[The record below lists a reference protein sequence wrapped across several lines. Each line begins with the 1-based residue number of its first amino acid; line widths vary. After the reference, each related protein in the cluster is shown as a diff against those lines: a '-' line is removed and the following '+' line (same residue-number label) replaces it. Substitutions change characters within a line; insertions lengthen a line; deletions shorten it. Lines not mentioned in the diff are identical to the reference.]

1 MFHNKM
7 TKMDYVVEAF
17 LWLFGAC
24 ICIVIL
30 YPILHMFAISLSA
43 HGPVVRREV
52 NLFPRQFT
60 LEAYQVVFSNTK
72 ILRSFLNSIYVTGV
86 TCILSVTAVFFAAY
100 PLACCKF
107 PGKKIYNM
115 FVLIPM
121 WFGGGIVPAYLCIQK
136 LGLVNTYWALI
147 LGGLISSYNV
157 LITTSFLRGIPVE
170 LTESARID
178 GAGEFRIMLQI
189 IGPMSKAVLATV
201 AIWVIAATWNAYL
214 GPMIYLTDSTKYTL
228 QQVLRAIVLEAE
240 MSAYD
245 ISVTGRDSSNMA
257 DQIRYAVL
265 IVSMVPMTIVYPFAQ
280 KYFVKGVTLG
290 AVKG

>member
-1 MFHNKM
+1 MLHTKM
-7 TKMDYVVEAF
+7 TKMDYVVEF
-17 LWLFGAC
+17 CLGLVGAC
-24 ICIVIL
+24 ICVAIL
-30 YPILHMFAISLSA
+30 YPILHMFAISLSS

-52 NLFPRQFT
+52 GLFPKEFT
-60 LEAYQVVFSNTK
+60 AEAYLTVIANAK
-72 ILRSFLNSIYVTGV
+72 ILRSFANSIYVTGMACV
-86 TCILSVTAVFFAAY
+86 LSVSATFFAAY

-121 WFGGGIVPAYLCIQK
+121 WFGGGMVPAYLCMQK
-136 LGLVNTYWALI
+136 LHLVNTYWALI
-147 LGGLISSYNV
+147 LGGLISSYHV
-157 LITTSFLRGIPVE
+157 LITASFLRGIPAE

-189 IGPMSKAVLATV
+189 IAPMSKAVLATV
-201 AIWVIAATWNAYL
+201 AIWVIAANWNAYM

-245 ISVTGRDSSNMA
+245 ITATGRDSSNMA

-265 IVSMVPMTIVYPFAQ
+265 IVSMIPMTIVYPFAQ